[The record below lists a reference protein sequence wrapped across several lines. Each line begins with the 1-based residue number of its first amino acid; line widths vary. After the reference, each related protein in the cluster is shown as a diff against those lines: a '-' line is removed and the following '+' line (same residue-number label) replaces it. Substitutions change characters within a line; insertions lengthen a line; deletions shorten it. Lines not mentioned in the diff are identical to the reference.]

1 MKKSKIFKWALL
13 IALATWFTFSFIVLI
28 GEEDPKNPL
37 TLIQFFFM
45 KAGALASTLVTGF
58 CFARLNEKGF
68 LPDLSKLIGE
78 EE

>member
-1 MKKSKIFKWALL
+1 MKKSKVFKWALL

-45 KAGALASTLVTGF
+45 KAGGVGKHT
-58 CFARLNEKGF
+58 CDRLLFRKVE
-68 LPDLSKLIGE
+68 
-78 EE
+78 

>member
-1 MKKSKIFKWALL
+1 MKKSKVFKWVLL
-13 IALATWFTFSFIVLI
+13 LALATLFTFSFIVLI

-45 KAGALASTLVTGF
+45 KAGALAGTIVTGF
-58 CFARLNEKGF
+58 CFARLYEKGF
-68 LPDLSKLIGE
+68 LPDLSKLIE

>member
-1 MKKSKIFKWALL
+1 MKKSKVFKWALL

-45 KAGALASTLVTGF
+45 KAGVEKAREIDPFGYAGFDPSGKIRLTL
-58 CFARLNEKGF
+58 
-68 LPDLSKLIGE
+68 
-78 EE
+78 

>member
-1 MKKSKIFKWALL
+1 MKKSKVFKWALL
-13 IALATWFTFSFIVLI
+13 IALATWFTFSFI
-28 GEEDPKNPL
+28 
-37 TLIQFFFM
+37 LIQFFFM

-68 LPDLSKLIGE
+68 LPDLSKLIDE

>member
-1 MKKSKIFKWALL
+1 MKKSKVFIWVLL
-13 IALATWFTFSFIVLI
+13 LVLASWFTVSFIVLI

-45 KAGALASTLVTGF
+45 KAGALASTIVTGF
-58 CFARLNEKGF
+58 CFARLYEKGF
-68 LPDLSKLIGE
+68 LPDLSKLIE

>member
-1 MKKSKIFKWALL
+1 MGVINRPRHMVH
-13 IALATWFTFSFIVLI
+13 VLFHRSHRR
-28 GEEDPKNPL
+28 GRPKEPFA
-37 TLIQFFFM
+37 LIQFFFM

-68 LPDLSKLIGE
+68 LPDLSKLIDE

>member
-1 MKKSKIFKWALL
+1 MKKSKVFKWALL
-13 IALATWFTFSFIVLI
+13 IALDTWFTFSFIVLI

-37 TLIQFFFM
+37 TLIQIFFM

-68 LPDLSKLIGE
+68 LPDLSKLIDE